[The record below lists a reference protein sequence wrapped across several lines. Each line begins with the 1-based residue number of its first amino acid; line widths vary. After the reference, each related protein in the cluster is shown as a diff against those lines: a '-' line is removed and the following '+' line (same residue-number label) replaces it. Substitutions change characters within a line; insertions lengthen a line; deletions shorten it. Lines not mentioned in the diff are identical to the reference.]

1 MSSTRVLPRDVLEKI
16 VDTFRQGLEANHRR
30 MVVLVGTDDD
40 AFAKATVEIIE
51 AYVTTLK
58 SGNLKGVYCYQPEF
72 SDGQRRFSKV
82 RQQHEKVLK
91 NYGIAIDFK
100 PYKDTEEI
108 LGTTYDFAV
117 LDLINDLKPN
127 DVGRLG
133 GVVRGGG
140 FYILYTPRFEEWDKI
155 ITKFQ
160 KNLLVPQY
168 GPEHLRH
175 YFKKRFITKLFEYP
189 GIAIVDVDSRKF
201 IREPQPD
208 PNARKWVKREPTL
221 PPRPKFPEKVYRLAL
236 TQDQVNVLRI
246 LEKLYERPE
255 KKLAIVIT
263 ADRGRGK
270 SCAIGIGL
278 VALGHK
284 LRKAK
289 GSARIVVTA
298 PHESNVQSLFE
309 LAIKTFRALG
319 YDPDIEKRGGYV
331 VSLRA
336 KNIFIDYLTPFEVLS
351 RQRVDIVAVDEAA
364 GIPVPILYKI
374 HSKFNRMI
382 FSSTIHGYEGA
393 GRGFTVRFLRYL
405 KNDPN
410 TEVIEYEMTEPIRY
424 AENDPIENWLFDTLL
439 LDAEPA
445 ELTDEDLKMIEKM
458 EVEYYIP
465 EPEEFFLKKEDEL
478 RQFFGIYVQAHYRN
492 RPDDL
497 GMMMDAP
504 HHTVRA
510 LKLKSG
516 KVVVAV
522 ELAEEGPIP
531 DDMYDELIKGLK
543 LPGNIIPDRVIKYWR
558 VREFA
563 KMRGWRIVRIATHPQ
578 VQRKGLG
585 SKMIEFI
592 CEEAKKRGYDWVGT
606 GFGVNPEL
614 LRFWLRNGFIPVHIS
629 PERNPVSGEY
639 SILLIK
645 PLTEEAKRLVMYM
658 NREFRLRLINSLCGP
673 YFDLEYEVARMLLED
688 WGEPV
693 FEDYKP
699 RLTKAQ
705 LERLI
710 AYAYGPM
717 TYENVVDALME
728 LVKAYFYDT
737 SKRRPKLLP
746 LHEYMMIVKV
756 LQSKSWK
763 LAAQELKMP
772 PVTLMLSLRDIAKVL
787 LKYYIGDFEI
797 PLFYAGPTKGRG

>member
-1 MSSTRVLPRDVLEKI
+1 LSREILEKI
-16 VDTFRQGLEANHRR
+16 MVSIREGIQANHRR
-30 MVVLVGTDDD
+30 MIVFTGSTDEN
-40 AFAKATVEIIE
+40 FVKATIEVIE
-51 AYVTTLK
+51 AYVTVGEVK
-58 SGNLKGVYCYQPEF
+58 ELKGVYCYQPEF
-72 SDGQRRFSKV
+72 SDGMRRQTLM
-82 RQQHEKVLK
+82 RQMYERILK
-91 NYGIAIDFK
+91 NYGITLDLL

-155 ITKFQ
+155 VTKFQ

-168 GPEHLRH
+168 GPEYLRH
-175 YFKKRFITKLFEYP
+175 YFKKRFVTKLFEYP

-208 PNARKWVKREPTL
+208 PSAKKWVKREPTI
-221 PPRPKFPEKVYRLAL
+221 PPRPRFPEKVYRLAL

-309 LAIKTFRALG
+309 LAIKTFRTLG
-319 YDPDIEKRGGYV
+319 YDPYIEKRGGYV

-351 RQRVDIVAVDEAA
+351 RQRADIVAVDEAA

-374 HSKFNRMI
+374 HSKFDRMI

-410 TEVIEYEMTEPIRY
+410 TEVVEYEMTEPIRY

-445 ELTDEDLKMIEKM
+445 ELTDEDLRMIERM
-458 EVEYYIP
+458 EVEYYVP
-465 EPEEFFLKKEDEL
+465 ELEEFFLKKEDEL

-510 LKLKSG
+510 LRLKSG
-516 KVVVAV
+516 KIVVAV

-531 DDMYDELIKGLK
+531 DEMYDELIRGIK
-543 LPGNIIPDRVIKYWR
+543 LPGNIIPDRVVKYWR

-563 KMRGWRIVRIATHPQ
+563 KMKGWRIVRIATHPQ

-585 SKMIEFI
+585 SRMIEFI

-772 PVTLMLSLRDIAKVL
+772 PVTLMLSLRDVAKVL